1 MHRAYK
7 SVRAPDGDEFYDRLG
22 QTVNENRGFYWDGQG
37 TSYTSEDDQVLESGM
52 V

>member
-22 QTVNENRGFYWDGQG
+22 QTVNENRGFSLSALLGRA
-37 TSYTSEDDQVLESGM
+37 
-52 V
+52 